1 MSSDEE
7 AEGGRKLVYIQF
19 ELILTVISARE
30 FFNFVL
36 TYETDDTIM
45 IHEKY

>member
-1 MSSDEE
+1 MSS
-7 AEGGRKLVYIQF
+7 GGREELVYIQF

-36 TYETDDTIM
+36 TSETDDIIM
-45 IHEKY
+45 THEKY